1 MSQAHVSHAFEAQLG
16 ETPIRML
23 MSASPACIAGHRTL
37 EAAWTLMQDQH
48 VRHLPV
54 LDGGVVVGMISQRDL
69 GLLGAQAPAR
79 LGDVRVDE
87 AMSGEPYIVSPEAP
101 LRSVVNTLS
110 TRRLGAA
117 IVVEHGEVQGVFTT
131 TDALSI
137 LRGLLEGSVSLG

>member
-1 MSQAHVSHAFEAQLG
+1 MSNAHLSHAFEAQLG

-37 EAAWTLMQDQH
+37 ADAWSLMQEQH

-54 LDGGVVVGMISQRDL
+54 LEGGVVVGMISQRDL
-69 GLLGAQAPAR
+69 GLLGARAPAR
-79 LGDVRVDE
+79 LSDLRVDE

-117 IVVEHGEVQGVFTT
+117 IVVEHGQVQGVFTT
-131 TDALSI
+131 TDTLSI
-137 LRGLLEGSVSLG
+137 LRDLLEGTVSLG